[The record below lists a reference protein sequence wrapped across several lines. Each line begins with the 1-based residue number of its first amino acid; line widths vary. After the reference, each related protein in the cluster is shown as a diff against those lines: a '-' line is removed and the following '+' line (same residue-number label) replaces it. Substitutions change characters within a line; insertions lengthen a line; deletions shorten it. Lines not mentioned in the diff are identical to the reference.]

1 MDRTEDIKV
10 ADERSLSQHDGTTRS
25 WSPEAERKLVRKV
38 DLRILPMLIIMYI
51 LNYVDRTNIG
61 NAKIAGLLTDLN
73 MDSGVEYNWA
83 LSIFFFGY
91 LLLEIPSNLLL
102 AHTRPSIYIP
112 GIMLCWAV
120 ISALTGA
127 VQNFSGLLAVRFFLG
142 IVEAGFFPGCLFLLS
157 SWYKKHELAKRM
169 SILYCG
175 SIISGAFGGLM
186 AYGIIQGMEGA
197 KGIAGWRWLFIIE
210 GSITVVAAII
220 AIFIL
225 PDYPSTTRWL
235 SEEEIYIAEQR
246 LILDG
251 HEHSSKKSEFA
262 MRDIMMTLKDW
273 RIYFFIFLF
282 LLDVSAGTI
291 SYFIP
296 TIVSNLGYSSAQAQL
311 MTAPPYVFAAILALM
326 NGFHADRTQER
337 GYHVAGPMLLAM
349 VGFII
354 SAASTNSAAL
364 YFALFLCAGGI
375 WSTIS
380 IILAWTGNTFNTPK
394 EKRAVA
400 LALVNMLGNLSSVY
414 GAQLYPAANGP
425 RYIPGNIANAS
436 FCFAGAVLAVL
447 MKHFI
452 LPLYKGDTVSV
463 SAAPHHNMTEN
474 TPAGTEEDQY
484 VEPGTHKANL
494 SD

>member
-1 MDRTEDIKV
+1 
-10 ADERSLSQHDGTTRS
+10 L
-25 WSPEAERKLVRKV
+25 
-38 DLRILPMLIIMYI
+38 
-51 LNYVDRTNIG
+51 
-61 NAKIAGLLTDLN
+61 
-73 MDSGVEYNWA
+73 
-83 LSIFFFGY
+83 
-91 LLLEIPSNLLL
+91 
-102 AHTRPSIYIP
+102 
-112 GIMLCWAV
+112 
-120 ISALTGA
+120 
-127 VQNFSGLLAVRFFLG
+127 
-142 IVEAGFFPGCLFLLS
+142 
-157 SWYKKHELAKRM
+157 
-169 SILYCG
+169 
-175 SIISGAFGGLM
+175 
-186 AYGIIQGMEGA
+186 EGA
-197 KGIAGWRWLFIIE
+197 RGIAGWRWLFIIE
-210 GSITVVAAII
+210 GSITVIVAII
-220 AIFIL
+220 AIFVL

-235 SEEEIYIAEQR
+235 SEEEVHIAEQR
-246 LILDG
+246 LVLDG
-251 HEHSSKKSEFA
+251 HEPSSKKSEFA

-273 RIYFFIFLF
+273 RIYFFVFLF

-296 TIVSNLGYSSAQAQL
+296 TIVANLGYSSAQAQL
-311 MTAPPYVFAAILALM
+311 MTAPPYVFAAILALS

-337 GYHVAGPMLLAM
+337 GYHVAAPMLMAM

-354 SAASTNSAAL
+354 SAASTNTGAL

-414 GAQLYPAANGP
+414 GAQLYPASNGP
-425 RYIPGNIANAS
+425 RYIPGNVANAT

-463 SAAPHHNMTEN
+463 SAAPNQDFSEN
-474 TPAGTEEDQY
+474 TPDAVEDQQY
-484 VEPGTHKANL
+484 VETGTHKPNM